1 MASSSNAFIQAL
13 ASSSW
18 IDVGR
23 DSHITYAM
31 SSAYGVGWT
40 DEQKQV
46 FAAVL
51 QSYADV
57 SNLSFELVTDDS
69 AADIVEYQVTSAQFA
84 AAFPASPYGPYGPNW
99 AGYHYSPIEAE
110 ATGPVAGYFDEEKIG
125 SWLEFHE
132 LLHGLGLE
140 HPHTAIH
147 GTGVFPGVTVNAG
160 NDLGDYG
167 LNNSLNTLMS
177 YAFLPGFQAAEFDG
191 PMAMDIAALQLLYG
205 VNSSTGAGDDVY
217 VVARDKFKAIWDT
230 AGVDWLVAGTD
241 NGSVLDLRPAT
252 LALGDSAGGWLSTAV
267 GFIGGYS
274 IAHGVEIENARGGA
288 GADILVGN
296 NLINRLEGGEGNDT
310 YYTNDARDIIVDTG
324 GFDTLYSYANTN
336 LGWGNGIERIY
347 LLGPA
352 KIGAGNELN
361 NIIIA
366 KNDNGVKLWGYWGDD
381 AIAGGGGNDIIYGGS
396 GNDTLIGNVGADV
409 LVGGVGSDKFV
420 FNRIV
425 ESTNSRR
432 DFIVD
437 FQKRFDVIDLHTID
451 ASTKAA
457 GNQAF
462 TWIGSNAFHG
472 VAGELQ
478 YSYIDQPGTKADRTV
493 ISADVNGD
501 RVADM
506 KISLLGLVHLGAT
519 DFIL

>member
-1 MASSSNAFIQAL
+1 MASSSNMFMQAL

-46 FAAVL
+46 FATVL

-57 SNLSFELVTDDS
+57 SNLTFEFVTDDN

-99 AGYHYSPIEAE
+99 AGYHYSPIDAE
-110 ATGPVAGYFDEEKIG
+110 ATGPAAGYFDEGKTS

-160 NDLGDYG
+160 SDLGDYG

-177 YAFLPGFQAAEFDG
+177 YAFLPDFQDAEFDG

-205 VNSSTGAGDDVY
+205 VNSSTGVGDDVY
-217 VVARDKFKAIWDT
+217 VVARDKFKAIWDS

-252 LALGDSAGGWLSTAV
+252 LALGEGAGGWLSTAAS
-267 GFIGGYS
+267 FIGGYS

-296 NLINRLEGGEGNDT
+296 NLINQLEGGEGNDT
-310 YYTNDARDIIVDTG
+310 YYTSDTRDIIVDTG
-324 GFDTLYSYANTN
+324 GFDTLYSYVNTN
-336 LGWGNGIERIY
+336 LSSGIERIY

-352 KIGAGNELN
+352 KTGAGNALN
-361 NIIIA
+361 NFIIA
-366 KNDNGVKLWGYWGDD
+366 KNDNNNSVKFWGNGGND
-381 AIAGGGGNDIIYGGS
+381 AIAGAGGNDTIYGGADD
-396 GNDTLIGNVGADV
+396 DTLIGNIGADV
-409 LVGGVGSDKFV
+409 LAGGAGSDKFV
-420 FNRIV
+420 FNRLV
-425 ESTNSRR
+425 ESTTSRR
-432 DFIVD
+432 DLIVD
-437 FQKRFDVIDLHTID
+437 FQTGLDVIDLHTID
-451 ASTKAA
+451 ASTKTT

-462 TWIGSNAFHG
+462 IWIGSNTFHG

-478 YSYIDQPGTKADRTV
+478 YSYFDQPGTKADRTT
-493 ISADVNGD
+493 IAADVNGD

-506 KISLLGLVHLGAT
+506 KINLLGLVHLGAT